1 MWITSHARE
10 QIHSACRTYLRMPDG
25 GPRRS
30 RLMTS
35 VFTFKYLPLVLIG
48 IFALSSA
55 SNLSTSAPAANA
67 AFRIVYLSKQYSE
80 PLPLSQ
86 AEKIPLN
93 NGIQGARIG
102 LIDDNVAAHL
112 LGREFELVAAVDQSD
127 PVIKA
132 RSMLSGNT
140 LVIADLE
147 ASDLLAVADLPEARN
162 AMILDART
170 SNDSL
175 RQEQCRENV
184 FHIAPSWSMRAD
196 ALAQYLFRKH
206 WREWVLVRGN
216 NPADV
221 GFANAIK
228 RAAARFRGHIVAERV
243 YEVEAGSRHASAGR
257 QLVQQRLPFLT
268 AGLPDHDVVFVV
280 DTGETFG
287 DYLPYNTS
295 NARPVVGTHGLAAV
309 AWHPSFAEYSASNL
323 QNRFE
328 RRVGRDMTERDY
340 TAWLGVRVLGE
351 AAIRTASADAHVLYP
366 YVLSDQFAIAGYKGI
381 GMTSRH
387 WDLQLRQPILLSG
400 PRSLVSI
407 SPQDGFIHPRFSTD
421 TLGFDEAETKCHLAL

>member
-1 MWITSHARE
+1 MWMTLCICEKMHA
-10 QIHSACRTYLRMPDG
+10 ACRMFLRMPDG
-25 GPRRS
+25 GPRRR
-30 RLMTS
+30 RLTTS
-35 VFTFKYLPLVLIG
+35 VFVSKYLLLSLAGV
-48 IFALSSA
+48 FVLSSA
-55 SNLSTSAPAANA
+55 VNLSTSAPASTVG
-67 AFRIVYLSKQYSE
+67 FRIMYLSKQYSE
-80 PLPLSQ
+80 PPPLSQ
-86 AEKIPLN
+86 AEKIPLQ
-93 NGIQGARIG
+93 NGIQGARVG
-102 LIDDNVAAHL
+102 LMDDNVGAHL

-132 RSMLSGNT
+132 RSLLSGNT
-140 LVIADLE
+140 LVVADLE
-147 ASDLLAVADLPEARN
+147 ASELLAVADLPEARN

-170 SNDSL
+170 SDDSL

-196 ALAQYLFRKH
+196 ALAQYLFWKH
-206 WREWVLVRGN
+206 WHQWVLVRGN
-216 NPADV
+216 KPADV

-228 RAAARFRGHIVAERV
+228 RAAVRFRSHIVAERV
-243 YEVEAGSRHASAGR
+243 YEVEAGSRHATAGH
-257 QLVQQRLPFLT
+257 QLVQQRLPILT

-295 NARPVVGTHGLAAV
+295 NARPVVGTHGLTAV

-328 RRVGRDMTERDY
+328 KQVGRGMTERDY

-351 AAIRTASADAHVLYP
+351 AAIRTGSADAHELYP
-366 YVLSDQFAIAGYKGI
+366 YVLSDQFSIAGYKGM
-381 GMTSRH
+381 GMTFRH

-400 PRSLVSI
+400 PRTLVSI
-407 SPQDGFIHPRFSTD
+407 SPQDGFIHPGFSAD